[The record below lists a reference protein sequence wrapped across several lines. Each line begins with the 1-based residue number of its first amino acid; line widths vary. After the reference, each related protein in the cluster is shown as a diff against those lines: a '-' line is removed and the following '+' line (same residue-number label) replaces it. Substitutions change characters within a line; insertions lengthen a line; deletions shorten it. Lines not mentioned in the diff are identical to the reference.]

1 MKCPYQKKDDG
12 TFTECTAECPAC
24 QYETEE
30 YETTEGRKLPY
41 ESVERA
47 IKEGSMWRVK
57 HKRYI
62 IKGCNFVDNLVKPT
76 DSSVTKVTNINK
88 SNSDVTIVKRSIF

>member
-12 TFTECTAECPAC
+12 TFAECTAECPAC

-30 YETTEGRKLPY
+30 YEIVKGRKQPY
-41 ESVERA
+41 WSDEYA
-47 IKEGSMWRVK
+47 IKLGTMWRVK

-76 DSSVTKVTNINK
+76 DSSVTKITNINE